1 MLALAQPIGLLV
13 EAEFFFS
20 TAAMIE
26 LHGMKNYSVLEDI
39 WCAIGWKSP
48 ERFKVELQS
57 RLHPDQARWYEKP
70 QLKRKFS
77 LCLHPPEICK
87 SILGIE
93 KNGYNLPFPDD
104 ERESRWFYDGVLE
117 VERGAS
123 DFYELKS
130 NMPSVIHFEML

>member
-13 EAEFFFS
+13 EAELFSS

-26 LHGMKNYSVLEDI
+26 LYGMINYSVLEYI
-39 WCAIGWKSP
+39 WCAIRWKSP
-48 ERFKVELQS
+48 ERFEVELQS

-93 KNGYNLPFPDD
+93 KKGLQLTFP
-104 ERESRWFYDGVLE
+104 
-117 VERGAS
+117 
-123 DFYELKS
+123 
-130 NMPSVIHFEML
+130 

>member
-13 EAEFFFS
+13 EAELFSS

-26 LHGMKNYSVLEDI
+26 LYGMKNYSVLEYI
-39 WCAIGWKSP
+39 WCAIRLKSP
-48 ERFKVELQS
+48 ERFEVELQS

-87 SILGIE
+87 KYTWHRE
-93 KNGYNLPFPDD
+93 KGLQLTFP
-104 ERESRWFYDGVLE
+104 
-117 VERGAS
+117 
-123 DFYELKS
+123 
-130 NMPSVIHFEML
+130 